1 MGIESSIYFYCDK
14 LPGNSP
20 LLQKGWLEKRE
31 RGGYISP
38 SYRTPLAA
46 DGGLLAFREWV
57 KFLTRNRELLKQ
69 CDYPALDIGIMA
81 DCQVADFD
89 LTVQVRVLEAFAQAG
104 VWLQLTFMF
113 NGNEQVRYRKKYY
126 KLLSANA
133 PTGKTIQGLP
143 PSILQHQAAMG
154 LYPVSCNS
162 NLYTPEVFPAEAST
176 IAICQYPGEWCFC
189 DNHVSPVLMAEL
201 SARKAELRLHI
212 NMPQRRGRHIN
223 CTLS

>member
-1 MGIESSIYFYCDK
+1 MSIESSIYFCCDD
-14 LPGNSP
+14 LPDDSP
-20 LLQKGWLEKRE
+20 VQRKGWLEARE
-31 RGGYISP
+31 CGGYISP
-38 SYRTPLAA
+38 SYKSPIKPDAPL
-46 DGGLLAFREWV
+46 DFHEWEM
-57 KFLTRNRELLKQ
+57 FLRRNRELLKQ
-69 CDYPALDIGIMA
+69 CDTPALDIGIMA

-162 NLYTPEVFPAEAST
+162 NLYTPEVFPAEASS
-176 IAICQYPGEWCFC
+176 IAICQYLGEWGFC
-189 DNHVSPVLMAEL
+189 HNHVPPVLMAEL
-201 SARKAELRLHI
+201 SARNAELRLHV
-212 NMPQRRGRHIN
+212 NMPQRRGCKLN
-223 CTLS
+223 CSLG